1 MKRLGYNEQNDRYG
15 ILESDLWI
23 DEGLHCGEC
32 IEIMLN
38 DKWVKDRI
46 EYDNN
51 IKNWYLVKSRLIG
64 EELEYL
70 QVR

>member
-51 IKNWYLVKSRLIG
+51 IKNWYLVNSRLIG